1 MEGIMTTTPIL
12 RESQT
17 GKAGAAKTTAR
28 KDATAA
34 SAHTFGPAVRYTA
47 GAVRLALGWTF
58 LWAFLDKTFGLG
70 HETASKDA
78 WIHGGSPTFGFLKF
92 GAVGPFKDFYNSI
105 AGQTWADW
113 LFMLGLLGIGLAL
126 VLGVFVNVAAGAGV
140 VLLVMMWSVVL
151 PPANNPFMD
160 DHLIYAGTLVL
171 LALLGAGRWLGLGAY
186 WEKLPLVKRS
196 SILR

>member
-1 MEGIMTTTPIL
+1 MATTHSLRNTQTPKVAT
-12 RESQT
+12 ES
-17 GKAGAAKTTAR
+17 TTAR
-28 KDATAA
+28 AA
-34 SAHTFGPAVRYTA
+34 ETHSTDTYKAAIRYTA

-92 GAVGPFKDFYNSI
+92 GAVGPFQDFYNSI

-126 VLGVFVNVAAGAGV
+126 MLGVFMNLAAGAGAL
-140 VLLVMMWSVVL
+140 LLVMMWTVVL
-151 PPANNPFMD
+151 PPANNLFMD

-171 LALLGAGRWLGLGAY
+171 LALLGAGRWLGLGAV
-186 WEKLPLVKRS
+186 WERLPMVKRS
-196 SILR
+196 QLLR

>member
-1 MEGIMTTTPIL
+1 MEGIMATTSTP
-12 RESQT
+12 EAQT
-17 GKAGAAKTTAR
+17 HRAFSDIVAHEARTDDIQRHPTAVAVMAGIT
-28 KDATAA
+28 
-34 SAHTFGPAVRYTA
+34 
-47 GAVRLALGWTF
+47 RLSLGWVF

-70 HETASKDA
+70 HETVSKDA
-78 WIHGGSPTFGFLKF
+78 WVNGGSPTFGFLKF

-126 VLGVFVNVAAGAGV
+126 VLGVLVNLAAGAGT
-140 VLLVMMWSVVL
+140 LMLVMMWSVVL
-151 PPANNPFMD
+151 PPANNLFMD

-171 LALLGAGRWLGLGAY
+171 LALLGAGRWLGLGAF

-196 SILR
+196 PILR

>member
-1 MEGIMTTTPIL
+1 MATTHTM
-12 RESQT
+12 REAQT
-17 GKAGAAKTTAR
+17 VKVDAGSSTTVKATS
-28 KDATAA
+28 D
-34 SAHTFGPAVRYTA
+34 SVHTFGPAVRYTA

-113 LFMLGLLGIGLAL
+113 LFMLCLFGLGVAL
-126 VLGVFVNVAAGAGV
+126 FLGVFMKIPTVHGI
-140 VLLVMMWSVVL
+140 VLLVM
-151 PPANNPFMD
+151 
-160 DHLIYAGTLVL
+160 ICCLVL
-171 LALLGAGRWLGLGAY
+171 LL
-186 WEKLPLVKRS
+186 
-196 SILR
+196 